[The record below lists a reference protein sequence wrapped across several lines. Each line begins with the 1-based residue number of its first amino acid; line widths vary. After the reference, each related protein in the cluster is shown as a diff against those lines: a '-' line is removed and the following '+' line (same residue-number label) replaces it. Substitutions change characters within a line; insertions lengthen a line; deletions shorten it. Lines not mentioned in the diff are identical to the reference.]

1 MTRVWIRISP
11 LAGLLACSWALL
23 FAFPALSATR
33 TDLDTN
39 WLFKADP
46 AEAGESS
53 GWKSAIPG
61 DTESV
66 VVPHTWNV
74 GRLHDF
80 LGVAWYFRRFDM
92 PAAAPGAHIELNF
105 GATFYK
111 AHVWLNGVELGVHEG
126 GFTAYS
132 FDITSTLRAT
142 NVLAVRID
150 NRPGIATIPGFAEKG
165 SPQARY
171 DWWTYGGIV
180 RNVWLSTTGPAWIRR
195 QHIRSLPDMG
205 AVARA
210 GAMADTG
217 AAVIEDTISFAG
229 ARAMPITMRTTAFG
243 PDNAVAASDTR
254 VVAASGAGDVTVS
267 LKLAH
272 PKLWSIDTPNVYRMV
287 VEFRGEDGRVLD
299 ENSSTFGVRTLEI
312 KERHL
317 VINGERVR
325 LTGMARHEDSPWEGL
340 AETRGTILY
349 DYDDMKSLHTTLSR
363 PVHYPQNPLV
373 LDYADRHGIV
383 LIPEIPVWQFSEAQ
397 LADPRVLALAKQ
409 QMREMIEEA
418 GNHPS
423 IFGWSVANESSMG
436 TPAGIAYFRAI
447 RAMIRELDPQR
458 FVSFADDALPKLERA
473 EQSAAKDADFIMM
486 NQYFGSWHGPAS
498 GLGAALDKVH
508 QLFPDKMVIIS
519 EMGFAGVFA
528 KGPKEADLAR
538 IKTIQEQMPQL
549 AARDWV
555 AGTLLW
561 CYQDYKSPRNLWP
574 GETEGYV
581 DHGLVDEARQRK
593 PSYFVW
599 KSLTSPANIAVQ
611 WTGSKDRMPTG
622 FSLEVRPHTESD
634 LPFYRLRNYKLDWR
648 VVDDKGVPLT
658 RGESHF
664 VELSEAMR
672 VAGVIPSDA
681 APVTLR
687 LMVTLTA
694 PTGLIADTETLEW
707 PAADQAR
714 PAK

>member
-1 MTRVWIRISP
+1 MINNKRGAGMTRIWIRTHP
-11 LAGLLACSWALL
+11 LAGLLACSSALL
-23 FAFPALSATR
+23 FAFPASSATR
-33 TDLDTN
+33 IDLDPD
-39 WLFKADP
+39 WSFKADP
-46 AEAGESS
+46 AETGESS
-53 GWKSAIPG
+53 GWKSAIPE

-66 VVPHTWNV
+66 ALPHTWNV

-80 LGVAWYFRRFDM
+80 LGVGWYFRRFAM
-92 PAAAPGAHIELNF
+92 PAVAPGSHIELNF

-111 AHVWLNGVELGVHEG
+111 AHVWLNGVELGAHEG

-132 FDITSTLRAT
+132 LDISSKLRAM

-180 RNVWLSTTGPAWIRR
+180 RDVWLSTAGPAWIRR
-195 QHIRSLPDMG
+195 QHIRTHQDAQDAS
-205 AVARA
+205 
-210 GAMADTG
+210 
-217 AAVIEDTISFAG
+217 AAVVEDKVFFGSAHP
-229 ARAMPITMRTTAFG
+229 MPITVRTTAFG
-243 PDNAVAASDTR
+243 PDNAVQASDTR
-254 VVAASGAGDVTVS
+254 VVAVSGPADFTVS

-272 PKLWSIDTPNVYRMV
+272 PKRWSIDTPNVYRMK
-287 VEFRGEDGRVLD
+287 VEFRGKDGRVLD
-299 ENSSTFGVRTLEI
+299 ENSSTFGVRTMEI
-312 KERHL
+312 KDRHL
-317 VINGERVR
+317 LINGERVR

-340 AETRGTILY
+340 AETRGTIRY

-397 LADPRVLALAKQ
+397 LADPRVLELAKQ

-423 IFGWSVANESSMG
+423 IFGWSVANESEMG

-458 FVSFADDALPKLERA
+458 FVSFADDALPKLARA
-473 EQSAAKDADFIMM
+473 EQSAANDADFIMM

-498 GLGAALDKVH
+498 GLAPALDKVN
-508 QLFPDKMVIIS
+508 QLFPNKMVIIS

-528 KGPKEADLAR
+528 KDPKEADLAR
-538 IKTIQEQMPQL
+538 IKTMQEQMPQL

-581 DHGLVDEARQRK
+581 DHGLVDEERQRK

-599 KSLTSPANIAVQ
+599 KSLTSPANISVQ
-611 WTGSKDRMPTG
+611 WTGAQDRVPTG
-622 FSLEVRPHTESD
+622 FSLEVRPHTESE
-634 LPFYRLRNYKLDWR
+634 LPFYKLRDYRLEWR
-648 VVDDKGVPLT
+648 ATDGKGASLAAGV
-658 RGESHF
+658 SHF
-664 VELSEAMR
+664 EELGEAMQ
-672 VAGVIPSDA
+672 VAGAIPPGA
-681 APVTLR
+681 RPQTLR
-687 LMVTLTA
+687 LTVTLTA
-694 PTGLIADTETLEW
+694 PTGLVADTETLEW
-707 PAADQAR
+707 PTANQAR